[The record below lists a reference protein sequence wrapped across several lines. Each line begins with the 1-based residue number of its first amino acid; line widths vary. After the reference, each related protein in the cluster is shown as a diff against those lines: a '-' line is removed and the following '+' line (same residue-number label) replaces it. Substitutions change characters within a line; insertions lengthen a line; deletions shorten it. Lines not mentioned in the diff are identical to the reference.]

1 MDAYTLVL
9 NFNLLDNFFVRE
21 RALSETLGMQGTNL
35 NSARSAHAGLRNEE
49 LPALFWD
56 EIPDDADNPDVAA
69 INAINEE
76 TSPEERASNFKE
88 MGNRALK
95 TGISQKKKYYLRQ
108 AIEQY
113 SQGIDIQCN
122 DAELNSI
129 LYANRAHVNLL
140 LGNDRNAILD
150 GKDAAR
156 YNPQNVKAYFRA
168 AKGALKLEYY
178 DECIDLCQ
186 RGLLIEPENTE
197 LVHMR
202 KTAEGNKAAEASK
215 RLAIETQQYNARAPA
230 RELCDAILGRSIKIG
245 RPQFAIGLRKPQ
257 LQRDL
262 SLTWPVLFFYPE
274 ASMAQDAI
282 EEFHEENTF
291 AEHLNVM
298 FGPEAPP
305 LEWDLDHRYRRDSVE
320 LYFLSYAAKPLERAG
335 LVEALYGG
343 WPSVSDDGPLR
354 YGPQA
359 AQWIRLEESWT
370 LARALQQPGH
380 IVPGIPVFFILARD
394 TPFKEDFLQG
404 DIALLR

>member
-1 MDAYTLVL
+1 MNASG
-9 NFNLLDNFFVRE
+9 NK
-21 RALSETLGMQGTNL
+21 AGMQGISRAIPPNT
-35 NSARSAHAGLRNEE
+35 GLRNEE

-56 EIPDDADNPDVAA
+56 EIPDDTDNADIAA

-76 TSPEERASNFKE
+76 TSPEERALNFKE

-95 TGISQKKKYYLRQ
+95 TGISQRKKFYLRQ

-113 SQGIDIQCN
+113 TQGIDLRCN
-122 DAELNSI
+122 DTDLNST

-168 AKGALKLEYY
+168 AKGALKLDYY

-186 RGLLIEPENTE
+186 QGLLIEPENVE
-197 LVHMR
+197 LMQMR
-202 KTAEGNKAAEASK
+202 KTAQANKATEASK
-215 RLAIETQQYNARAPA
+215 RLAQETQQYNARGPA
-230 RELCDAILGRSIKIG
+230 RELCDAILGRGIKIG
-245 RPQFAIGLRKPQ
+245 RPQFAIGSRKPH
-257 LQRDL
+257 LESDL

-282 EEFHEENTF
+282 EEFHEEDTF
-291 AEHLNVM
+291 AEHLNIM
-298 FGPEAPP
+298 FDSESPP
-305 LEWDLDHRYRRDSVE
+305 LDWDVDCRYKRNSIE
-320 LYFLSYAAKPLERAG
+320 LYYLSYAAKPLDRAG

-354 YGPQA
+354 YGPKA
-359 AQWIRLEESWT
+359 AEWIRLDESLT
-370 LARALQQPGH
+370 LGGALQRPDH
-380 IVPGIPVFFILARD
+380 VVPGIPVFFILARD
-394 TPFKEDFLQG
+394 TPFKNDFLQG